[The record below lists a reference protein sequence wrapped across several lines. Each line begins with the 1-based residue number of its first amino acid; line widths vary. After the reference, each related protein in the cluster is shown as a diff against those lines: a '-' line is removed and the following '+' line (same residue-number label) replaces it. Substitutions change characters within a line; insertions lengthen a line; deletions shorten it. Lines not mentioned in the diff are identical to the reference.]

1 MAEQRLLNSGGW
13 EGMREAG
20 SFGRRLHSL
29 YPQLRLIIADELGA
43 DLAGLL
49 AEPVVTATGDRID
62 WYGQGEGEPVT
73 LASLPADQRQPV
85 YEQLLEAYDRLEAL
99 ADRYLAS
106 GEAGRMPLGRALQ
119 AALVPP
125 ADSNVF
131 LLDGRPVITFWG
143 FFQDR
148 DWGEPMDLG
157 RWRALRRPPAIA
169 VTQPPPSAPAV
180 PVTESSPAPPAPA
193 VPTVAPSRPVLVRE
207 PGYAGRLPYVVVGSV
222 LFWSVFF
229 AALLL
234 LLTALLWYLLT
245 GSRLDDRTP
254 VAGGPAPP
262 PPASTATVSDAL
274 ARARDTELQ
283 LRARLE
289 ALRQQAS
296 EQVQCPPAVAS
307 QEFTER
313 LNEAGATEGEITV
326 TLLWNDKNDL
336 DLIITCPSGERLY
349 YANPRACG
357 GTLDVDRNAEQEL
370 TERPVENVYWAVGK
384 APPGNYQVAVHYY
397 ARRDT
402 ATPPQTDFQVRLLQ
416 NGQTSLY
423 RGTVAPTATQP
434 VTTFTVSR

>member
-1 MAEQRLLNSGGW
+1 
-13 EGMREAG
+13 MREAG

-43 DLAGLL
+43 ELAGLL

-62 WYGQGEGEPVT
+62 WYGQGEGEPVA
-73 LASLPADQRQPV
+73 LASLPAAQRQPV

-99 ADRYLAS
+99 AERYLTS

-131 LLDGRPVITFWG
+131 LLDGHPVITFWG

-148 DWGEPMDLG
+148 DWGEPMDLD
-157 RWRALRRPPAIA
+157 RWRALRRPPPVV
-169 VTQPPPSAPAV
+169 VTESPPSPPAAPVAESTPLPSAPTV
-180 PVTESSPAPPAPA
+180 PTAAPPPPPRPA
-193 VPTVAPSRPVLVRE
+193 LVRE
-207 PGYAGRLPYVVVGSV
+207 PGYAERLQYVVVGSV

-234 LLTALLWYLLT
+234 LLIALLWYLLT
-245 GSRLDDRTP
+245 GSPGGDR
-254 VAGGPAPP
+254 PP
-262 PPASTATVSDAL
+262 LASDSASPTGTATVSEAL
-274 ARARDTELQ
+274 ARARDTEAQ
-283 LRARLE
+283 LRARLD
-289 ALRQQAS
+289 ALRQQAG
-296 EQVQCPPAVAS
+296 ERVQCPPAAAT

-326 TLLWNDKNDL
+326 TLLWNDRNDL

-349 YANPRACG
+349 YASPHACG
-357 GTLDVDRNAEQEL
+357 GTLDVDRNAEREL

-384 APPGNYQVAVHYY
+384 APPGNYRVAVHYY
-397 ARRDT
+397 ARRDA